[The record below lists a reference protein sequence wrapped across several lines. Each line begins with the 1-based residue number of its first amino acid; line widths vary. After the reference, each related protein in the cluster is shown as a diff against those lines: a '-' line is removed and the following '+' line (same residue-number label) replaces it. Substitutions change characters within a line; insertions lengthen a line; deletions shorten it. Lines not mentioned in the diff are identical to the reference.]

1 VFNEEKKNCKN
12 TYKSSKTFDDFI
24 QECRVYGLSVTRERL
39 ITSLDQFSEPSY
51 KFAMSANAKVMVV
64 IFEAGDN
71 DDDI

>member
-1 VFNEEKKNCKN
+1 MKKKKNSNN
-12 TYKSSKTFDDFI
+12 TFKSSRTFDDFI
-24 QECRVYGLSVTRERL
+24 QDCRDYGLSVTRERL
-39 ITSLDQFSEPSY
+39 ITSLDQFYEPSY